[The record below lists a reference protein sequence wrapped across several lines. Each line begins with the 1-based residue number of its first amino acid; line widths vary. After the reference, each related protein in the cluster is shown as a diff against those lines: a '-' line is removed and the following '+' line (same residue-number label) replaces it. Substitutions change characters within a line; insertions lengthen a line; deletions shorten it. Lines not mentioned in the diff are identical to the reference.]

1 MSEMWRGVGR
11 IIASILSFD
20 ASHLLNNKNITPLFL
35 PLPPTLRARL
45 YYVTSSLTLVSLIT
59 VAVVLRPFWATLNDY
74 SSYYCDVF
82 GPSRSLR
89 TWLAHE
95 EARYAVAIQG
105 RLELIKQGLLIPDFQ
120 YPHRVQSVGTSC
132 DGGKWVCGLGR
143 PAKQARTATAIL
155 LVQGLRCNCTD

>member
-1 MSEMWRGVGR
+1 FFRLTHHTFS
-11 IIASILSFD
+11 IIKTSLLFSF
-20 ASHLLNNKNITPLFL
+20 

-45 YYVTSSLTLVSLIT
+45 YYVISSLTLVSLIT

-105 RLELIKQGLLIPDFQ
+105 RLELIKQ
-120 YPHRVQSVGTSC
+120 
-132 DGGKWVCGLGR
+132 
-143 PAKQARTATAIL
+143 
-155 LVQGLRCNCTD
+155 